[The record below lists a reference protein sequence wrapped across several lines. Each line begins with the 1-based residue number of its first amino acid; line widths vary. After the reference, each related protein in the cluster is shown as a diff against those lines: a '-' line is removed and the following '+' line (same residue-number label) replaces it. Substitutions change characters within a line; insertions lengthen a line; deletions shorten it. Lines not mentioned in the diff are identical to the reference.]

1 MNRISRQ
8 VVKGDA
14 ELMMDAGIFM
24 NTIAALVSDNLTEE
38 TDDEGSPFLNGY
50 RLDGLMKGLKLA
62 GSSLCARSENLTE
75 VIEEAETKEEKLA
88 QAALARRQ
96 GRDTTGKGNVGEEC
110 GTQRAA

>member
-1 MNRISRQ
+1 MNRMNRQ

-14 ELMMDAGIFM
+14 EMMMDAGIFM

-38 TDDEGSPFLNGY
+38 TCGEGNPFLNGY

-62 GSSLCARSENLTE
+62 GSSLCARSEDLTE

-88 QAALARRQ
+88 QAALERRQ
-96 GRDTTGKGNVGEEC
+96 GRDNNLGSSVGAEC

>member
-1 MNRISRQ
+1 MNRMNRQ
-8 VVKGDA
+8 IAQYDA

-38 TDDEGSPFLNGY
+38 TYDEGNPFLNGH

-88 QAALARRQ
+88 QAALERRQ
-96 GRDTTGKGNVGEEC
+96 GRDTTGKGNVGAEC

>member
-1 MNRISRQ
+1 MNRMNRQ
-8 VVKGDA
+8 IAQYDA

-24 NTIAALVSDNLTEE
+24 NTIAALVSENLTEE
-38 TDDEGSPFLNGY
+38 TYDEGSPFLNGY

-75 VIEEAETKEEKLA
+75 VIEEAETNEEKLA

-96 GRDTTGKGNVGEEC
+96 GRDDHRESNVGTEC

>member
-38 TDDEGSPFLNGY
+38 TDDEGNPFLNGY

-96 GRDTTGKGNVGEEC
+96 GRDTTGKGNVGAEC

>member
-1 MNRISRQ
+1 MNRMNRQ
-8 VVKGDA
+8 IAQYDA

-38 TDDEGSPFLNGY
+38 TCDEGNPFLNGY

-75 VIEEAETKEEKLA
+75 VIEEAETNEEKMA
-88 QAALARRQ
+88 QAALERRQ
-96 GRDTTGKGNVGEEC
+96 GRDTTGKGNVGAEC

>member
-1 MNRISRQ
+1 MNRMNRQ
-8 VVKGDA
+8 IAQYDA

-38 TDDEGSPFLNGY
+38 TYDEGNPFLSGY

-96 GRDTTGKGNVGEEC
+96 GRDDHRESNVGAEC

>member
-1 MNRISRQ
+1 MNRMNRQ
-8 VVKGDA
+8 IVKGDA

-38 TDDEGSPFLNGY
+38 THDDGNPFLNGY

-62 GSSLCARSENLTE
+62 GSSLCARSEDLTE

-96 GRDTTGKGNVGEEC
+96 GQDTNLEGNVGAEC

>member
-1 MNRISRQ
+1 MNRQ
-8 VVKGDA
+8 VAKGDA

-38 TDDEGSPFLNGY
+38 THDDGNPFLNGY

-75 VIEEAETKEEKLA
+75 LVEEAEAKEEKLA

-96 GRDTTGKGNVGEEC
+96 GQDTNLEGNVGAEC

>member
-1 MNRISRQ
+1 MSREAA
-8 VVKGDA
+8 KGDA

-24 NTIAALVSDNLTEE
+24 NTIAALVIDNLTEE
-38 TDDEGSPFLNGY
+38 SCHEGSPFLNGY

-62 GSSLCARSENLTE
+62 GSSLCARSEDLSD
-75 VIEEAETKEEKLA
+75 VIEKAETKEEKLA

-96 GRDTTGKGNVGEEC
+96 GQDNNLGSNVGAEC

>member
-1 MNRISRQ
+1 MNGISRQ

-24 NTIAALVSDNLTEE
+24 STIASLVTEDLTEQGC
-38 TDDEGSPFLNGY
+38 DGNPFLSAFK
-50 RLDGLMKGLKLA
+50 LEGLMRGLKLA
-62 GSSLCARSENLTE
+62 AHSLEERSEWLS
-75 VIEEAETKEEKLA
+75 ETVDKEEKLA

-96 GRDTTGKGNVGEEC
+96 GRDDHRESNVGAEC

>member
-1 MNRISRQ
+1 MNRVSRR
-8 VVKGDA
+8 VVKGNA

-38 TDDEGSPFLNGY
+38 EDGGGTPFLNGY

-62 GSSLCARSENLTE
+62 GSSLCARSEDLTE
-75 VIEEAETKEEKLA
+75 VIEEEETKEEEMA
-88 QAALARRQ
+88 QAALERRQ
-96 GRDTTGKGNVGEEC
+96 GRDTTGKGNVGAEC

>member
-1 MNRISRQ
+1 MNRTIA
-8 VVKGDA
+8 KGDA

-24 NTIAALVSDNLTEE
+24 NTIAALVTDNLAEE
-38 TDDEGSPFLNGY
+38 TFDQGNPFLNGY

-75 VIEEAETKEEKLA
+75 LVEEEESKQEKLA
-88 QAALARRQ
+88 QAARQRRQ
-96 GRDTTGKGNVGEEC
+96 GQDNNLGSNVGAEC

>member
-1 MNRISRQ
+1 MNRMTIQ
-8 VVKGDA
+8 TVKGDA

-24 NTIAALVSDNLTEE
+24 NTIAELVSDNLTEE

-75 VIEEAETKEEKLA
+75 VVEEAEANEEKLA

-96 GRDTTGKGNVGEEC
+96 GRDKPGEGNVGAEC

>member
-1 MNRISRQ
+1 MNRMNRQ
-8 VVKGDA
+8 IVKGDA

-38 TDDEGSPFLNGY
+38 TCDEGSPFLNGY

-62 GSSLCARSENLTE
+62 GSSLCARSKDLTE

-96 GRDTTGKGNVGEEC
+96 GQDTNLEGNVGAEC

>member
-1 MNRISRQ
+1 MNRMTIQ
-8 VVKGDA
+8 TVKGDA

-38 TDDEGSPFLNGY
+38 ACDEGNPFLNGY

-88 QAALARRQ
+88 QAALERRQ
-96 GRDTTGKGNVGEEC
+96 GRDTTGKGNVGAEC
-110 GTQRAA
+110 VTQRAA